1 MRPLFALLLVFTIS
15 AVFADDW
22 SGEVLNGRS
31 GFMSAARNVK
41 IALNVPRELRQNR
54 WRADNFRVW
63 VYPATLAPQ
72 VGKQDRYAAKNVFL
86 WNLGNL
92 LFLDAR
98 TLPPFE
104 NYGDYRTL
112 VEVAAPAQN
121 YAVNPAGAVT
131 HLPEKTDV
139 VLLID
144 ASFSMTRT
152 DPDKKRVRA
161 AEAFL
166 QLAARDGKI
175 GRVAVVAFNE
185 APRVLAGLT
194 APQAPELS
202 PALARVGAQGMTNI
216 GKALNQAADLLRDSP
231 RAAVVLLTDG
241 KNESVRYADEHLRLA
256 REHTPVYAIG
266 LSEQTDEEMLR
277 AIAETTGGRSYWT
290 ADSAELTAIYL
301 DVAAELG
308 QQATLYSAA
317 LRGEQIIDLPVDA
330 TVEEITFLLD
340 NPQAEF
346 HLLPPPDATA
356 TPLDYEH
363 RDFIERRVVKPMPGL
378 WRARVKS
385 DRPAKFLVT
394 AKTAFYLDVF
404 PPVAT
409 PRGWVLGAT
418 LADRGLL
425 VDNSQ
430 VVVSSG
436 GERFD
441 LFDDGAHYDGDTND
455 GVYAGLLPFS
465 EAARLSD
472 ARIAKIKAEHGN
484 QYRREALIT
493 AWNKN
498 FELLEQARGEVDF
511 GVALAGSE
519 VVGQAKIFY
528 EGRAREGN
536 LRFTEMTLR
545 ADGAEFSVLRQ
556 LQVPRFCRLQTGEN
570 AVPLKLKVAADLA
583 AGDYRGELKVTAD
596 GLTFALPVT
605 LTVKQPALALAPS
618 EFALGY
624 LDPEQTTTLT
634 ARFTYDGPRPAP
646 VQIAVGEQATVK
658 TAVEKIAAGDDELTF
673 TFAPAK
679 NLNGGDYRL
688 PARLRVGNLT
698 APLWVNFSLPERGA
712 KRRTTLAGH
721 ESRLPSIGEPRQTAR
736 LLHELLPRPPTREI
750 VARVYTH
757 ELHLRS
763 APLESSALPVPTAPH
778 KNWLWAA
785 FCVLGSAIILLCL
798 RRVVQNRFGRFAL
811 LSAVIHLPLLGIV
824 AAYFFPSAPPPR
836 EPLRAML
843 VTHSEAAALPDDRP
857 EFSASPESASPESV
871 SPEVELAALANPKP
885 QIADAQFQVPA
896 SALPSLPAPMSAP
909 LIRRPSPS
917 AEQSA
922 LAVAA
927 SAATSTAELTAEKKI
942 ARSPEITAVAAT
954 VASPSLPLNRQTPP
968 AATLRVATPRVDG
981 SEKQVLALTASRD
994 AAVTGK
1000 NPQKTLAETLPAAEN
1015 REPVIAALPV
1025 AAPTRAVPPAQK
1037 LPENNLPSA
1046 APLAVAPM
1054 PAIATP
1060 RYENLAPE
1068 TPMTLTPS
1076 VEAAER
1082 GLATAATAEKL
1093 PVALAAAENLG
1104 TSMLSA
1110 LAATPEEIQ
1119 RRTSRAPAMAA
1130 ATPPEKMVLPTPAPV
1145 APLALANPVAEARLT
1160 FAPPVS
1166 TAPAGE
1172 KKSKREDNR
1181 LTLTASAPPPV
1192 STVETPLA
1200 ATAVVREAVTA
1211 AENPALREPRKEE
1224 NRAVAALP
1232 SPVAPSLSVE
1242 PAKIAPVEPVASS
1255 KVRAVQAHLPQ
1266 LPPVTLPRGATPAP
1280 VEPNLPASDLT
1291 RVAPSVAAAGTVAL
1305 PPEII
1310 EIPAPV
1316 PTAPVP
1322 TASVPTAPVPT
1333 ASVGRVAVSAAALL
1347 VEKRET
1353 VGEKNSKNE
1362 NDALPFAARSAA
1374 VVLPPE
1380 SPAPAALTRA
1390 VAEVSDRPQTQP
1402 AITVVAPAA
1411 RLAAA
1416 TRQPAVNSAATVELP
1431 APAPLPRARDHLRLS
1446 NLPMDNLQ
1454 LDNRRLDHSQLM
1466 TASGEPEM
1474 TTARLAARQ
1483 PERDEITL
1491 PPPPRPATIAAAPRP
1506 ATVNTS
1512 VATLALDEKHF
1523 VGDVSA
1529 EAENLAAKI
1538 MKTDYAPAAPATSTA
1553 ELSTI
1558 VPLNAAAADAQKLVK
1573 LPPPAPSFAAATLP
1587 EDSSPAAL
1595 PMGDAPA
1602 TVLPATALPA
1612 TALPATALP
1621 ATARRAGGVTFAA
1634 LEEARE
1640 PRDRYQTPPR
1650 EGAVRLATA
1659 RAATA
1664 FPAPTPNVLTR
1675 GGRRGLGENS
1685 DNNQSHWTG
1694 VNFSVGLAGTSSEQD
1709 AIRRRLRQYQIEPVK
1724 VAISANELRGC
1735 GAALIAE
1742 KADFSRAEIAQLQNY
1757 LRDGGR
1763 LWLHNCGGL
1772 PLALGD
1778 GYEVETLPD
1787 DQRAAIFGAAKT
1799 GVVSGLFDR
1808 DGQLVAFADDGGEQ
1822 VEFLP
1827 SVLNYWAGGN
1837 LAPQSTAAAIS
1848 APVWQNFS
1856 GVDAKNLPWQIE
1868 KWSNPATVGLSS
1880 DGAGGEAL
1888 HLRMTG
1894 GDGTRTAV
1902 SYLAPDGA
1910 GRRVNL
1916 RGKTAHYVDV
1926 YNAGDPLPLS
1936 LSLTNRTPAGW
1947 DEFETAP
1954 VTLQRGWNRGVKFSF
1969 APVKSRRGAT
1979 AISGLADCAKIT
1991 YYLHTRAAGD
2001 LLFDNLRFQ

>member
-1 MRPLFALLLVFTIS
+1 MRNFLALLLVFAAA

-54 WRADNFRVW
+54 WRADNFHVW
-63 VYPATLAPQ
+63 VYPSTLAPDA
-72 VGKQDRYAAKNVFL
+72 GKQDRYAAKNVYL

-98 TLPPFE
+98 TLPSFE

-121 YAVNPAGAVT
+121 YAVTPVGTVT

-202 PALARVGAQGMTNI
+202 SALARIGAQGMTNI
-216 GKALNQAADLLRDSP
+216 GKALNQAADLLRGSP

-266 LSEQTDEEMLR
+266 LSDQTDEEMLR
-277 AIAETTGGRSYWT
+277 AIADATGGRSYWT

-308 QQATLYSAA
+308 QQATLYGAA

-425 VDNSQ
+425 VDNSR

-455 GVYAGLLPFS
+455 GVYAGLLP
-465 EAARLSD
+465 LTD
-472 ARIAKIKAEHGN
+472 ARIVKIKAEHAN
-484 QYRREALIT
+484 QYRRETLIT

-498 FELLEQARGEVDF
+498 FALLEQARGEVDF

-570 AVPLKLKVAADLA
+570 AVPLKLKVAADFA
-583 AGDYRGELKVTAD
+583 AGDYRGELQVTAD

-605 LTVKQPALALAPS
+605 LTVKQPALALTPS

-634 ARFTYDGPRPAP
+634 ARFTYDGLRPAP
-646 VQIAVGEQATVK
+646 VQIAASEQATVK

-679 NLNGGDYRL
+679 NLTGGDYRL

-698 APLWVNFSLPERGA
+698 APLWVNFSLPERGV
-712 KRRTTLAGH
+712 KRQTALSGH
-721 ESRLPSIGEPRQTAR
+721 ESRLPSLGERRQTAR

-763 APLESSALPVPTAPH
+763 APLESSALSVPTAPH
-778 KNWLWAA
+778 RNWLWVA
-785 FCVLGSAIILLCL
+785 FCALGSAIILLCL
-798 RRVVQNRFGRFAL
+798 RRAVQNRFGRFAL

-824 AAYFFPSAPPPR
+824 AAYFFPSAPPSR

-843 VTHSEAAALPDDRP
+843 VTHSEAAVAAPANDRS
-857 EFSASPESASPESV
+857 EFSTSPDAV

-896 SALPSLPAPMSAP
+896 SALPSLPAPTSAP

-917 AEQSA
+917 AEPTA

-927 SAATSTAELTAEKKI
+927 SAATNTAELEAEKKI
-942 ARSPEITAVAAT
+942 ARSPEVTVVAAT
-954 VASPSLPLNRQTPP
+954 VAERQPSSPHNRQTPS
-968 AATLRVATPRVDG
+968 AATWRVAPPRVDG
-981 SEKQVLALTASRD
+981 NEKQVLALTAARE

-1000 NPQKTLAETLPAAEN
+1000 SPQKTLAETAVLPPAEN
-1015 REPVIAALPV
+1015 RERAIAALPV

-1037 LPENNLPSA
+1037 LPENNLPAA
-1046 APLAVAPM
+1046 APLAVTSLAVAPIT
-1054 PAIATP
+1054 PP
-1060 RYENLAPE
+1060 RYEELAPTE
-1068 TPMTLTPS
+1068 MAMTLTPS
-1076 VEAAER
+1076 VETAER
-1082 GLATAATAEKL
+1082 ELATAATAEKL
-1093 PVALAAAENLG
+1093 PVALASAENLG
-1104 TSMLSA
+1104 AT

-1119 RRTSRAPAMAA
+1119 RRTSRAPANAA
-1130 ATPPEKMVLPTPAPV
+1130 ANTALPPEKITLPTAAPV
-1145 APLALANPVAEARLT
+1145 APMALANPVAEARLT

-1172 KKSKREDNR
+1172 KKSKHDRS
-1181 LTLTASAPPPV
+1181 TLTASAPPPV
-1192 STVETPLA
+1192 STVATPLA

-1211 AENPALREPRKEE
+1211 AENPALREPRNEE

-1232 SPVAPSLSVE
+1232 SPVAPSRAVE
-1242 PAKIAPVEPVASS
+1242 PAKIAPVEPSPVAP
-1255 KVRAVQAHLPQ
+1255 RTIRETLAY
-1266 LPPVTLPRGATPAP
+1266 LPPLPPATLPRGEIPP
-1280 VEPNLPASDLT
+1280 VEPNLSASDLT
-1291 RVAPSVAAAGTVAL
+1291 RVAPLVAATGAVAL

-1310 EIPAPV
+1310 EIPAPM
-1316 PTAPVP
+1316 PTAPIS
-1322 TASVPTAPVPT
+1322 TASVPTA
-1333 ASVGRVAVSAAALL
+1333 AVSRIAVRAAALPLL

-1353 VGEKNSKNE
+1353 VGEKNRKNA
-1362 NDALPFAARSAA
+1362 NDALPFAERSAA
-1374 VVLPPE
+1374 TLPPE
-1380 SPAPAALTRA
+1380 APASAVVLTRA
-1390 VAEVSDRPQTQP
+1390 VSEVAARPQAQP
-1402 AITVVAPAA
+1402 ATTVVAPTA

-1416 TRQPAVNSAATVELP
+1416 TSQPTVNSPATIELP
-1431 APAPLPRARDHLRLS
+1431 SPALANAPLPPARDHLRLD

-1454 LDNRRLDHSQLM
+1454 LDHRRLDNLQLM
-1466 TASGEPEM
+1466 ATSGEPEM
-1474 TTARLAARQ
+1474 TTVRLAARQ

-1491 PPPPRPATIAAAPRP
+1491 PPPPRPAAITAAPRP
-1506 ATVNTS
+1506 ATVDTS
-1512 VATLALDEKHF
+1512 VATLTLDEKHF
-1523 VGDVSA
+1523 VGDGSA
-1529 EAENLAAKI
+1529 AAENLAAKV
-1538 MKTDYAPAAPATSTA
+1538 MKTDYATAVPSISTGQTS
-1553 ELSTI
+1553 
-1558 VPLNAAAADAQKLVK
+1558 VPLNVSAADAQKLVK
-1573 LPPPAPSFAAATLP
+1573 LPPSAPSFTAATLAENSATLP
-1587 EDSSPAAL
+1587 TVTGGAL
-1595 PMGDAPA
+1595 A
-1602 TVLPATALPA
+1602 TALPATALPA

-1634 LEEARE
+1634 LEESRE
-1640 PRDRYQTPPR
+1640 SRDRYQTPPR

-1659 RAATA
+1659 RTTPT
-1664 FPAPTPNVLTR
+1664 FSAPTPKVLTR
-1675 GGRRGLGENS
+1675 GGRRGDGENS

-1709 AIRRRLRQYQIEPVK
+1709 AIRRCLRQYQIEPVK

-1735 GAALIAE
+1735 GVALIAE

-1778 GYEVETLPD
+1778 GYEVETLSD
-1787 DQRAAIFGAAKT
+1787 DQRAAIFGVAKT

-1822 VEFLP
+1822 AEFLP

-1837 LAPQSTAAAIS
+1837 LALPATVAAIS

-1856 GVDAKNLPWQIE
+1856 GVDAKSLPWQIE
-1868 KWSNPATVGLSS
+1868 KWSNPATVGLSP

-1902 SYLAPDGA
+1902 SYLAPDGT

-1936 LSLTNRTPAGW
+1936 LSLTNRTPEGW